1 MSGHPRVAVR
11 NVIGRLLF
19 ARGFTDMDL
28 ARMTG
33 LPRAR
38 VNRLKNHR
46 CEPTIREAL
55 LIAQALGRTVD
66 EVFSLDAP

>member
-1 MSGHPRVAVR
+1 
-11 NVIGRLLF
+11 
-19 ARGFTDMDL
+19 
-28 ARMTG
+28 MTG